1 MPAYNFNPQ
10 FAGAI
15 ERREKR
21 QTIRARGKRRPPRV
35 GETLFLYTGMRTSA
49 CRRLLT
55 TACTDVEPIQ
65 IDTRRREVSMPRPFG
80 AGQAWTRL
88 DDDEVERLA
97 RDDGFANADAF
108 FAWFADKHGRN
119 GFTGDLIRWE

>member
-21 QTIRARGKRRPPRV
+21 QTIRARGKRRPPRI

-55 TACTDVEPIQ
+55 SPCTGVELIQ
-65 IDTRRREVSMPRPFG
+65 IDAKRREVSMPRPFG

-88 DDDEVERLA
+88 EDDEVELLA
-97 RDDGFANADAF
+97 RDDGFASADAF
-108 FAWFADKHGRN
+108 FAWFDAVHGRSMS
-119 GFTGDLIRWE
+119 GYLIRWE